1 MLKSLEGARLGL
13 FVFLGTALTV
23 LAIFLIGNRSSMFS
37 SSIHV
42 KSYFENV
49 EGLRTG
55 APVRLSGLDI
65 GSVDDINLMD
75 DTTGL
80 VEVNMRIEEDA
91 QHFLRLDSKA
101 AIETEGLV
109 GKKIVNITPGSPKFE
124 IVSDGGVIQAKQQ
137 ASMAQIIE
145 ETQST
150 IKYLNNITK
159 DFSEIVTTIN
169 SGEGTIG
176 KLIKDDKLYTATVDI
191 TQSADRSLNFITK
204 RLDEI
209 TGVVAELGT
218 DFESIIT
225 DLDTTLS
232 AAKRIVVSIEKG
244 EGALGALISDE
255 STYDSIKTMVNNL
268 TATTEEALLGTSRF
282 AENMEA
288 LKHNWLFK
296 SYFEE
301 RGYWDKAEYQK
312 EIDMKLEE
320 LREQNRILEEKL
332 ESLRKVENDISKA
345 GNN

>member
-13 FVFLGTALTV
+13 FVFLGTVLTV

-37 SSIHV
+37 SSINV

-55 APVRLSGLDI
+55 APVRLSGLSI
-65 GSVDDINLMD
+65 GSVSDISLMD

-80 VEVNMRIEEDA
+80 VEVKLRIEENA

-101 AIETEGLV
+101 TIETEGLV
-109 GKKIVNITPGSPKFE
+109 GKKVVNITPGSPKFE
-124 IVSDGGVIQAKQQ
+124 VVSDGGVIQAKQQ

-176 KLIKDDKLYTATVDI
+176 KLVKDDQLYTATVDI
-191 TQSADRSLNFITK
+191 TQSADRSLNFITD

-209 TGVVAELGT
+209 TGVVAQLGT
-218 DFESIIT
+218 DFESIVT

-232 AAKRIVVSIEKG
+232 AAKRIVASIEKG
-244 EGALGALISDE
+244 EGALGALIADE
-255 STYDSIKTMVNNL
+255 SAYDSVKIMINNL
-268 TATTEEALLGTSRF
+268 VATTDEALLGTSRF

-312 EIDMKLEE
+312 EIDQKLEE

-332 ESLRKVENDISKA
+332 ETLRKVENDISKA

>member
-1 MLKSLEGARLGL
+1 MLKNLEGARLGL
-13 FVFLGTALTV
+13 FVFLGTVLTI
-23 LAIFLIGNRSSMFS
+23 LAIFLIGNQSSLFS
-37 SSIHV
+37 SSVNV

-65 GSVDDINLMD
+65 GSVSDITLMD

-91 QHFLRLDSKA
+91 RHFLRLDSKA
-101 AIETEGLV
+101 TIETEGLV
-109 GKKIVNITPGSPKFE
+109 GKKVVNITPGSPKFE

-150 IKYLNNITK
+150 IKYLNTITK
-159 DFSEIVTTIN
+159 DFAEIVTTIN

-176 KLIKDDKLYTATVDI
+176 KLVKDDQLYKATVDI
-191 TQSADRSLNFITK
+191 TQSADKSLNFITT

-209 TGVVAELGT
+209 TGVVSELGT

-232 AAKRIVVSIEKG
+232 AAKRIVSSIEQG

-255 STYDSIKTMVNNL
+255 STYDSIKVMIENL
-268 TATTEEALLGTSRF
+268 VATTEEALLGTSSF

-301 RGYWDKAEYQK
+301 RGYWNKAEYQK
-312 EIDMKLEE
+312 EIDKKLEE
-320 LREQNRILEEKL
+320 LREQNRILEDKL
-332 ESLRKVENDISKA
+332 ETLRETENNISKT
-345 GNN
+345 GND